1 MAPRLL
7 PLILAG
13 VAGLA
18 AAQPARPPSPP
29 TGLLFVCTDGR
40 GRTYTGDRPPP
51 ECANFE
57 MRVLNRDGSLRQLV
71 PAPLTP
77 EQKAAKAA
85 EEKRKAEE
93 AERALEQR
101 RRDRSLLET
110 YASEAEIEAQRTK
123 TLASREQQIARSEER
138 LKRLAADRKKLDDE
152 AEFYVKREQPAALKR
167 AFTNNA
173 ELVKTEQTIIA
184 DTRAE
189 MTRINERFDA
199 EVKRFRE
206 LVQGGSRPVSR
217 GEAPR

>member
-1 MAPRLL
+1 MAPKFLPITLL
-7 PLILAG
+7 LIAG
-13 VAGLA
+13 AA
-18 AAQPARPPSPP
+18 AAQPASAP
-29 TGLLFVCTDGR
+29 TPGLLYVCTDGR

-51 ECANFE
+51 ECASFE

-77 EQKAAKAA
+77 AQKAAKAA
-85 EEKRKAEE
+85 EDKRKAEE

-110 YASEAEIEAQRTK
+110 YASESEIETLRKK
-123 TLASREQQIARSEER
+123 TLESREQQIARSEDR
-138 LKRLAADRKKLDDE
+138 LKRLAGERKKLDDE
-152 AEFYVKREQPAALKR
+152 AEFYAKREQPAALKR
-167 AFTNNA
+167 AYVNNA

-189 MTRINERFDA
+189 MARINERFDA

-206 LVQGGSRPVSR
+206 LVQSGDRPASRVEPGR
-217 GEAPR
+217 

>member
-7 PLILAG
+7 AVSLLLIAG
-13 VAGLA
+13 A
-18 AAQPARPPSPP
+18 ASAQPASAP
-29 TGLLFVCTDGR
+29 TPGLLYVCTDGR
-40 GRTYTGDRPPP
+40 GRAYTGDRPPP
-51 ECANFE
+51 ECANLE

-93 AERALEQR
+93 AERALDQR

-110 YASEAEIEAQRTK
+110 YASESEIETLRKK
-123 TLASREQQIARSEER
+123 TLESREQQIARSEER
-138 LKRLAADRKKLDDE
+138 LKRLAAERKKLDDE

-173 ELVKTEQTIIA
+173 ELVKTEQAIIA

-189 MTRINERFDA
+189 MARINERFDA

-206 LVQGGSRPVSR
+206 LVQGGSRPVTR